1 MANRGSN
8 SIWRGPAHV
17 AEIFM
22 ENLTPVLT
30 GHTSTSLTN
39 TSCLV
44 LNLFHLVACYV
55 LFPYVVAFLFKK
67 MQTNSSSELAY
78 DGEEGQNMVTVKKKG
93 VRESFVEEKRPLLE
107 VCVTV

>member
-1 MANRGSN
+1 M
-8 SIWRGPAHV
+8 
-17 AEIFM
+17 
-22 ENLTPVLT
+22 
-30 GHTSTSLTN
+30 
-39 TSCLV
+39 
-44 LNLFHLVACYV
+44 